1 MKQEILQRALE
12 RIELLATVSDAP
24 EGLVRTFLSP
34 ANREAAE
41 LVMEWME
48 GLGMEVCHDVGGTV
62 RGILGG
68 SADAKPL
75 LLGSHLD
82 TVIDAGKYDGA
93 LGVIGA
99 LAALEVLRDENVV
112 LPFPVHV
119 LGFSDEE
126 GVRFQSTYLGSR
138 GVIGELESWQLE
150 QRDMDGLS
158 LSEVLENEGWLDDAE
173 TIFYDES
180 SSDGYVELHIEQG
193 RVLEDADEAA
203 CIVSGICGQVRL
215 RVVMAGQADHAGT
228 TPMDL
233 RRDAL
238 TGAAE
243 CVLALETM
251 AREHSPLVGTV
262 GQIQVHPGASNA
274 IPQVAEFTV
283 DLRHPDDEAL
293 EHHLGELR
301 NAFDAIANRRDLDFG
316 WEIVQQN
323 GAVDCDPDLTKIL
336 LASLESVTGA
346 HGMLPSGAGHD
357 GVILSTV
364 MPIGMIF
371 VRCQGGLSH
380 HPDEYAEPDDIAAGI
395 DILVEF
401 LKRWKP

>member
-1 MKQEILQRALE
+1 MNAELLQRALD
-12 RIELLATVSDAP
+12 RIDLLGTISDAP

-34 ANREAAE
+34 ANREAGT

-62 RGILGG
+62 RGILHG
-68 SADAKPL
+68 SSDGRPL

-93 LGVIGA
+93 LGIVGA
-99 LAALEVLRDENVV
+99 LAALEVLRDEDVV
-112 LPFPVHV
+112 LPYPVHV
-119 LGFSDEE
+119 LGFADEE

-138 GVIGELESWQLE
+138 AVLGQLESWQLE
-150 QRDMDGLS
+150 QRGVDGLS
-158 LSEVLENEGWLDDAE
+158 LQEVLEEEGWFEDAE

-180 SSDGYVELHIEQG
+180 SSSGYVELHIEQG
-193 RVLEDADEAA
+193 RVLEDADESA
-203 CIVSGICGQVRL
+203 CVVSGICGQVRL

-262 GQIQVHPGASNA
+262 GMIQVHPGASNA

-283 DLRHPDDEAL
+283 DLRHPEDDAL
-293 EHHLGELR
+293 ETHLANLR
-301 NAFDAIANRRDLDFG
+301 KEFDLIGNRRDLDFG

-323 GAVDCDPDLTKIL
+323 NAVACDPDLTKVL
-336 LASLESVTGA
+336 LESLEAVTGA

-364 MPIGMIF
+364 MPVGMIF
-371 VRCQGGLSH
+371 VRCRGGLSH
-380 HPDEYAEPDDIAAGI
+380 HPDEYAEPGDIAAGI
-395 DILVEF
+395 DVMVEF